1 MAARKSSPALKAFGA
16 EVTRLR
22 ELAGVSRAELARLA
36 TVSRS
41 YISQVE
47 GGSTRCRK
55 DFAERLDVALDSGT
69 ALADAWDDL
78 LRSAPYPT
86 FFADFPR
93 AEGAAV
99 LLRSYQETFAYGLFQ
114 VESYA
119 RALLPKETDF
129 EGRMRRQAVL
139 KSPTPPVITLV
150 LGESALLREVGGPDV
165 MIAQLERLEEVSY
178 WDNVTL
184 QVAPTAYY
192 RGISGSFTLAT
203 QEDGA
208 ELLYQET
215 STGGLTSSERADI
228 LHVVKAFS
236 ALQGRA
242 LSVADSREFIRKVA
256 SDRWM
261 RT

>member
-1 MAARKSSPALKAFGA
+1 MTARKPTPALKAFGS

-22 ELAGVSRAELARLA
+22 EEAGISRAELARLA

-47 GGSTRCRK
+47 NGATRCRK
-55 DFAERLDVALDSGT
+55 DFAERLDEVLDTST
-69 ALADAWDDL
+69 ALADGWEDL
-78 LRSAPYPT
+78 LRTTPYPQ
-86 FFADFPR
+86 FFADFPM
-93 AEGAAV
+93 AEGSAV
-99 LLRSYQETFAYGLFQ
+99 LLRSYQETFVYGLFQ
-114 VESYA
+114 IEEYM
-119 RALLPKETDF
+119 RALLTREADF
-129 EGRMRRQAVL
+129 EGRMRRQAIL
-139 KSPTPPVITLV
+139 NSKSPPVISLV
-150 LGESALLREVGGPDV
+150 LGESTLYREVGGPDV
-165 MIAQLERLEEVSY
+165 MNAQLERLLEVSE
-178 WDNVTL
+178 WENVTL
-184 QVAPTAYY
+184 QVARTAHY

-203 QEDGA
+203 QENGD

-215 STGGLTSSERADI
+215 TTGGMTSNDRADI
-228 LHVVKAFS
+228 LFVVKVLT

>member
-1 MAARKSSPALKAFGA
+1 M
-16 EVTRLR
+16 
-22 ELAGVSRAELARLA
+22 A

-47 GGSTRCRK
+47 GGSTRCRR
-55 DFAERLDVALDSGT
+55 DFAERLDGALDSGT

-78 LRSAPYPT
+78 LKSAPYPQ
-86 FFADFPR
+86 FFADFPQ

-114 VESYA
+114 VEAYA
-119 RALLPKETDF
+119 RVLLPKDTDF

-139 KSPTPPVITLV
+139 KNPTPPVISLV
-150 LGESALLREVGGPDV
+150 VGESALLREVGGPEV
-165 MIAQLERLEEVSY
+165 MRQQLERLLEVSY
-178 WDNVTL
+178 WENVTL
-184 QVAPTAYY
+184 QVARTAYY

-203 QEDGA
+203 QENGN

-215 STGGLTSSERADI
+215 STGGVTSNERADI
-228 LHVVKAFS
+228 LHVVKAFT

-242 LSVADSREFIRKVA
+242 LSVADSREFIGKVA